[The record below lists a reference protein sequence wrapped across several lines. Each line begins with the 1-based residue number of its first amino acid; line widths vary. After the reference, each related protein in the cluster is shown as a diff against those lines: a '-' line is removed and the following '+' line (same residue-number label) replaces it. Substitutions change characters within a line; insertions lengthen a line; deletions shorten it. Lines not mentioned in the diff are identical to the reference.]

1 MMYILS
7 SVTILSLHQRSNFLP
22 LAGENTSLYQ
32 TVILLTEMPIKATLF
47 FMLDGFLPSVLQL
60 CTVNKKENK
69 RILSLL

>member
-1 MMYILS
+1 
-7 SVTILSLHQRSNFLP
+7 
-22 LAGENTSLYQ
+22 
-32 TVILLTEMPIKATLF
+32 MPIKATLF